1 MPDFATPQT
10 VAHEA
15 PLSMGFPTQGYQSGL
30 PFSSPGNLPY
40 PGIEPGS
47 PAFQADSLLAEPPG
61 KPQLWS
67 ISSAVACDSSRWGQ
81 GCHVFFPIPPSPRS
95 GGEIPDKLPSR
106 TLISHTLAD
115 DHWNFSHVAVTF
127 SLCLSPLSMLSRNL
141 KPGKK
146 GLHLFSLFPIRR
158 FSWEQGGL
166 LHPVILLY
174 GTQGLEGE
182 GKCWKMIILW
192 LILHWDWLV

>member
-1 MPDFATPQT
+1 MNCSPWGSSVHGISQTRILEWVAILFSRESSLPRDWTRVSCIPGRFFAGWATR
-10 VAHEA
+10 EA
-15 PLSMGFPTQGYQSGL
+15 PAMFHLISCSL
-30 PFSSPGNLPY
+30 W
-40 PGIEPGS
+40 
-47 PAFQADSLLAEPPG
+47 FQHVG
-61 KPQLWS
+61 T
-67 ISSAVACDSSRWGQ
+67 
-81 GCHVFFPIPPSPRS
+81 GCHVFFPIPPSSRS

-115 DHWNFSHVAVTF
+115 DHWKFSHVAVTF

-146 GLHLFSLFPIRR
+146 GLHLFSFFPIRR
-158 FSWEQGGL
+158 FSWVQGGL

-182 GKCWKMIILW
+182 RKCWKMIILW